1 MCLYQNTENSQNKH
15 QILNQIVNS
24 IEKQV
29 KYSDVDNYFWK
40 LIKQQDKLLEIAY
53 ENNQQVDI
61 NKIKE
66 KMNLFIYAKQLVKSQ
81 HFIKSHWHN
90 KNFQHK
96 SFMFLL
102 NKILKSDMVETIK
115 PIRYDER

>member
-1 MCLYQNTENSQNKH
+1 MFIQNTENSQNKH
-15 QILNQIVNS
+15 QILNQIVNY

-29 KYSDVDNYFWK
+29 KYSDIDNYFWN
-40 LIKQQDKLLEIAY
+40 LIKQQDKLLKIAY

-66 KMNLFIYAKQLVKSQ
+66 KMKLFICAKQLAKLQ

-96 SFMFLL
+96 SFIFLL
-102 NKILKSDMVETIK
+102 SNIQKVNMVETIK
-115 PIRYDER
+115 LIRNDVR